1 VAYYRTPE
9 GLFKK
14 RLQNGKRAHAAT
26 AGGEELQATVAA
38 PAAQGPQPAFD
49 PGMVG
54 YLAMAVSLIEGRK
67 VGAREIVEMLARV
80 FLRQQGME
88 RLRRVDYVVA
98 QLNKDP
104 P

>member
-1 VAYYRTPE
+1 MAYYRTPE